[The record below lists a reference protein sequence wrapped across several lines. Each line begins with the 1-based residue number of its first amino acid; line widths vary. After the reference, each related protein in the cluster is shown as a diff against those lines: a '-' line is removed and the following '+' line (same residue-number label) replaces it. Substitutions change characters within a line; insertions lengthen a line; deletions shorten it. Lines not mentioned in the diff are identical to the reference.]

1 MIKRSSLSNLALAGV
16 SALLVGLVPASQSD
30 AMDEP
35 KMGGSLVV
43 GLQQDIAG
51 FDNFKALS
59 FAYFRQYI
67 LQAIYERM
75 FEVDGETL
83 EIKPVHAL
91 SATPSEDHKTWRV
104 VLRQGVKFSNGE
116 DMNADAYVTHFDRLL
131 NGNDG
136 QFAGRY
142 RRLMGPHLEGVEKV
156 DDYTVDF
163 KFRIP
168 NPGFKEMA
176 AQPNMSWWV
185 TAPKYLMENRDKPE
199 FNESPVGAGPYML
212 DEWRDGAY
220 VRLVRN
226 PHYWNKD
233 EQYLD
238 ELTFMFI
245 PPEVNRVNAL
255 KAGDLDFIYVSRGFM
270 PDLEEDPDITVLSGP
285 RLSVGQAI
293 GFNHSKAPFDDIR
306 VRKALL
312 HALDRQ
318 KVTCA
323 HTGICRDRAEN
334 DMYGD
339 GHPWA
344 CPEVTWPEYDPE
356 MARTLID
363 EYVAETGTP
372 ITFNVDH
379 FPDAWAEK
387 SVTAM
392 IDMWRN
398 VGIEATQKA
407 GPRGPGFI
415 RPLLAGEFD
424 IFTFVENFSN
434 ADPNLVAT
442 RFHSAHPSSRQF
454 HLANPQIDA
463 AIEAMQAATDRD
475 LRYEASCAY
484 QQTLADEAAMI
495 MYDHPRKHVAF
506 RNHVKGATTPFG
518 SSYDVHRLWV
528 AE

>member
-1 MIKRSSLSNLALAGV
+1 MNMRSRFHGTVLAGA
-16 SALLVGLVPASQSD
+16 SALMVGLMPA
-30 AMDEP
+30 
-35 KMGGSLVV
+35 GGAIADDMPRKGGKLVV

-51 FDNFKALS
+51 FDNFKVLS

-75 FEVDGETL
+75 FEVDGDTQ
-83 EIKPVHAL
+83 EIIPLQAL

-104 VLRQGVKFSNGE
+104 ELRQGVKFSNGE
-116 DMNADAYVTHFDRLL
+116 DMNADAYVIHFTRLL
-131 NGNDG
+131 TGQDG
-136 QFAGRY
+136 RLAGRY
-142 RRLMGPHLEGVEKV
+142 RRLMGPHLIGVEKV
-156 DDYTVDF
+156 DDYTVEF
-163 KFRIP
+163 QFQIP
-168 NPGFKEMA
+168 NPGFKDMA
-176 AQPNMSWWV
+176 AQPNMSWWI
-185 TAPKYLMENRDKPE
+185 TAPGYLMENQDKPE
-199 FNESPVGAGPYML
+199 FNEAPVGAGPYML

-226 PHYWNKD
+226 PHYWNPD
-233 EQYLD
+233 AQHVD
-238 ELTFMFI
+238 ELTFLFI

-255 KAGDLDFIYVSRGFM
+255 KAGDIDFIYVTRGFI

-293 GFNHSKAPFDDIR
+293 GFNHSKPPYNDIR
-306 VRKALL
+306 VRQALI
-312 HALDRQ
+312 HALDRH

-344 CPEVTWPEYDPE
+344 CPDVTWPEHDPE
-356 MARTLID
+356 KAKALID
-363 EYVAETGTP
+363 EYVAETGEP
-372 ITFNVDH
+372 LTFNVDH

-415 RPLLAGEFD
+415 RPLLSGEFD

-434 ADPNLVAT
+434 ADPSLVAT
-442 RFHSAHPSSRQF
+442 RFHSQHPSSRQF
-454 HLANPQIDA
+454 HLANPRIDA
-463 AIEAMQAATDRD
+463 AIEKLQAATDRD
-475 LRYEASCAY
+475 LRYQASCEY
-484 QQTLADEAAMI
+484 QQVLADEAAMI
-495 MYDHPRKHVAF
+495 MYDHPQKHVAF
-506 RNHVKGATTPFG
+506 RNRVKGAKKPFG

-528 AE
+528 DE

>member
-1 MIKRSSLSNLALAGV
+1 MIKRSSFSKLALTGV
-16 SALLVGLVPASQSD
+16 SALLFGLVPASQSV

-75 FEVDGETL
+75 FEVDGDTL

-91 SATPSEDHKTWRV
+91 SATPSEDNKTWRV

-142 RRLMGPHLEGVEKV
+142 RRLMGPYLEGVEKV
-156 DDYTVDF
+156 DEYTVDF

-168 NPGFKEMA
+168 NPGFKDMA

-199 FNESPVGAGPYML
+199 FNQSPVGAGPYML

-233 EQYLD
+233 AQYLD

-255 KAGDLDFIYVSRGFM
+255 KAGDLDFIYVTRGFI

-344 CPEVTWPEYDPE
+344 CPEVTWPEHDPE
-356 MARTLID
+356 MARSLID

-434 ADPNLVAT
+434 ADPSLVAT

-463 AIEAMQAATDRD
+463 AIEALQAATDRD

-506 RNHVKGATTPFG
+506 RNHVRGATTPFG

-528 AE
+528 DE

>member
-1 MIKRSSLSNLALAGV
+1 MTERPQFSRLLLASATALA
-16 SALLVGLVPASQSD
+16 VGLSPAIE
-30 AMDEP
+30 AAADEAP
-35 KMGGSLVV
+35 KQGGRLVV

-51 FDNFKALS
+51 FDNFKAVS
-59 FAYFRQYI
+59 FAFFRQYI

-75 FEVDGETL
+75 FEVDGDTL
-83 EIKPVHAL
+83 EIVPVHAL
-91 SATPSEDHKTWRV
+91 SATPSDDTKTWRV
-104 VLRQGVKFSNGE
+104 ELRQGVKFSNGE
-116 DMNADAYVTHFDRLL
+116 ELNADAYVTHFDRLL

-142 RRLMGPHLEGVEKV
+142 RRLIGPYLISVDKV
-156 DDYTVDF
+156 DDYVVDF
-163 KFRIP
+163 KFRSP

-176 AQPNMSWWV
+176 AQANMAWWV
-185 TAPKYLMENRDKPE
+185 TAPEYLLENQDKPE

-212 DEWRDGAY
+212 EEWRDGAF

-226 PHYWNKD
+226 PHYWNPD
-233 EQYLD
+233 AQHLD

-255 KAGDLDFIYVSRGFM
+255 KSGDLDFIYVTRGFI
-270 PDLEEDPDITVLSGP
+270 PELEEDPDISVASGP
-285 RLSVGQAI
+285 RIAAGQAI
-293 GFNHSKAPFDDIR
+293 GFNHSKAPFSDIR
-306 VRKALL
+306 VRKALN
-312 HALDRQ
+312 HALDRH

-339 GHPWA
+339 GHPWH
-344 CPEVTWPEYDPE
+344 CPNVTWPEYDSE
-356 MARTLID
+356 AAKALID
-363 EYVAETGTP
+363 EYVAETGEP
-372 ITFNVDH
+372 IAFNVDH

-392 IDMWRN
+392 IDMWRE

-434 ADPNLVAT
+434 VDPSLVAT
-442 RFHSAHPSSRQF
+442 RFHSQHPSSVQF
-454 HLANPQIDA
+454 HLDNPRIDA
-463 AIEAMQAATDRD
+463 AIEKMQAATDRD
-475 LRYEASCAY
+475 ARYEASCEY
-484 QQTLADEAAMI
+484 QQVLADEAAMI
-495 MYDHPRKHVAF
+495 IYDHPQTNVAF
-506 RNHVKGATTPFG
+506 RSHVKGVKKPYG
-518 SSYDVHRLWV
+518 DSYGTHRLWV
-528 AE
+528 DE

>member
-1 MIKRSSLSNLALAGV
+1 MTGRSRFRNSVLAGA
-16 SALLVGLVPASQSD
+16 SALVFGLSPALEV
-30 AMDEP
+30 AADEAP
-35 KMGGSLVV
+35 IRGGRLAV

-51 FDNFKALS
+51 FDNFKVLS

-75 FEVDGETL
+75 FEVDGDTL
-83 EIKPVHAL
+83 EIKPIQAL
-91 SATPSEDHKTWRV
+91 SATPSDDAKTWRV

-131 NGNDG
+131 HGNDG
-136 QFAGRY
+136 QFSGRY
-142 RRLMGPHLEGVEKV
+142 RRLMGPHLIGVDKV

-163 KFRIP
+163 KFQIP
-168 NPGFKEMA
+168 NPGFKDMA
-176 AQPNMSWWV
+176 AQPNMSWWI
-185 TAPKYLMENRDKPE
+185 TAPQYLMENKDKPE
-199 FNESPVGAGPYML
+199 FNQMPVGAGPYML

-226 PHYWNKD
+226 PYYWD
-233 EQYLD
+233 PEAQHLD
-238 ELTFMFI
+238 ELMFMFI

-255 KAGDLDFIYVSRGFM
+255 KAGDLDFIYVTRGFI
-270 PDLEEDPDITVLSGP
+270 PDLEVDPDISIASGP
-285 RLSVGQAI
+285 RLSAGQAI

-306 VRKALL
+306 VRTALI

-344 CPEVTWPEYDPE
+344 CPDVSWPEYNPE
-356 MARTLID
+356 MAKALID
-363 EYVAETGTP
+363 EYVAETGSP
-372 ITFNVDH
+372 LTFNVDH

-392 IDMWRN
+392 IDMWRQ

-434 ADPNLVAT
+434 ADPSLAAT
-442 RFHSAHPSSRQF
+442 RFHSQHPSSRQF
-454 HLANPQIDA
+454 HLSNPRIDA
-463 AIEAMQAATDRD
+463 AIDKLQAATDRD
-475 LRYEASCAY
+475 KRYQASCEF
-484 QQTLADEAAMI
+484 QQVLADEAVMI
-495 MYDHPRKHVAF
+495 MYDHPEKHVAY
-506 RNHVKGATTPFG
+506 RNHVKGVTKPFG
-518 SSYDVHRLWV
+518 SSYGVHRLWV
-528 AE
+528 DE

>member
-168 NPGFKEMA
+168 SPGFKEMA

-185 TAPKYLMENRDKPE
+185 TAPKFLMENRDKPE

-212 DEWRDGAY
+212 DEWRDGGLCAPGPQSS
-220 VRLVRN
+220 LL
-226 PHYWNKD
+226 
-233 EQYLD
+233 EQ
-238 ELTFMFI
+238 
-245 PPEVNRVNAL
+245 
-255 KAGDLDFIYVSRGFM
+255 G
-270 PDLEEDPDITVLSGP
+270 
-285 RLSVGQAI
+285 
-293 GFNHSKAPFDDIR
+293 
-306 VRKALL
+306 
-312 HALDRQ
+312 
-318 KVTCA
+318 
-323 HTGICRDRAEN
+323 
-334 DMYGD
+334 
-339 GHPWA
+339 
-344 CPEVTWPEYDPE
+344 
-356 MARTLID
+356 
-363 EYVAETGTP
+363 
-372 ITFNVDH
+372 
-379 FPDAWAEK
+379 
-387 SVTAM
+387 
-392 IDMWRN
+392 
-398 VGIEATQKA
+398 
-407 GPRGPGFI
+407 
-415 RPLLAGEFD
+415 
-424 IFTFVENFSN
+424 
-434 ADPNLVAT
+434 
-442 RFHSAHPSSRQF
+442 
-454 HLANPQIDA
+454 
-463 AIEAMQAATDRD
+463 
-475 LRYEASCAY
+475 
-484 QQTLADEAAMI
+484 
-495 MYDHPRKHVAF
+495 
-506 RNHVKGATTPFG
+506 
-518 SSYDVHRLWV
+518 
-528 AE
+528 